1 MTPQKTITITVL
13 RDGQPV
19 EVEVLMRYCSAAEC
33 HFEEIAE
40 REIGIFIPTFGK
52 DDKGNDIVNSP
63 AKAKTKDYLVLA
75 YCAILA
81 AYSRAEKEPPVTLAD
96 ILYDISPKD
105 ELALITNVSKLR
117 MEWYSVPG
125 MVGNDEPQ
133 NDEGEGGEK
142 ND

>member
-13 RDGQPV
+13 RDDQPV

-33 HFEEIAE
+33 HFEELAE
-40 REIGIFIPTFGK
+40 QEIGIFVPTFGK
-52 DDKGNDIVNSP
+52 DDEGNDIVNSP
-63 AKAKTKDYLVLA
+63 AKAKRKDYLLLA
-75 YCAILA
+75 YCSILA

-105 ELALITNVSKLR
+105 ELALITNVLKLR
-117 MEWYSVPG
+117 REWYSVPG
-125 MVGNDEPQ
+125 VVGNDEPQ